1 MKRTVSLT
9 IISKLVIAAIPLF
22 VELECG
28 AQTASV
34 FRPDSVKKEIN
45 AKKIY
50 SQLHI
55 DGVLNELEWS
65 YTTASSSFVQI
76 EPNQGAPPNFETLVK
91 VLFNQQNL
99 YIGIFAKDTMGK
111 RAIRATDFMRDFNAL
126 AHDHIVV
133 TFDGFNDKRNA
144 MCFATNAYAVQRDYL
159 SFDDLYFDYD
169 WNGLWNVRTTRTDSG
184 WYAEMAIPWQ
194 TLRYRKSVDSVQTW
208 GINIYRNRRLSNEG
222 TSFSPFPRAFTAS
235 RMEYAGSLKYL
246 QPPPPKSNIRLQP
259 YLLTAV
265 DNYSGFDSS
274 KKSHSAGLKAGG
286 DLKWAINPNDILD
299 LSFNT
304 DFAQA
309 DADIQV
315 NNVTQFSVFFPEKRQ
330 FFLENASLFSPGI
343 QQAADGSGGF
353 MHIRPFFSRNIG
365 LDATGNPVPIV
376 AGGRFVHRSSEQN
389 YGAIVMRQ
397 KGSGY
402 SPATNFF
409 VGRYSRNL
417 GEQNRLGG
425 LLTVKNNPI
434 GTNVAATAD
443 GFFRLSQSQS
453 VNTIFTFTNT
463 SNTLQRGFAGFVQY
477 YNSTNNYKIWYTQ
490 SVVTKNFDP
499 QMGFIS
505 RTDVVGSTPGM
516 NYYYRGKYLPLKKI
530 LRALEPGFLP
540 EFYWQAS
547 TGKLVERSLYF
558 YPVWFNFQSGAY
570 LGYGVTPVYRLL
582 TDTFSPLNV
591 KILPGAY
598 HYVFHDILFTTDPS
612 KFMSISG
619 GVKWGGF
626 YNGRL
631 VAADIKLQFSPLPY
645 FSILTQFN
653 RNQLTKVGAAN
664 ENKTVDLYTI
674 QSRFALNPRLQLTGF
689 YQKNSLDNS
698 QNYNIRFS
706 WEYRPLS
713 YIYIIYN
720 HGVASDLLNPVR
732 RSDDHIIAKISYL
745 KQL

>member
-1 MKRTVSLT
+1 MVF
-9 IISKLVIAAIPLF
+9 KLAF
-22 VELECG
+22 VFIFFLGYLESG
-28 AQTASV
+28 AQSANFFT
-34 FRPDSVKKEIN
+34 PDSVKKEVA

-50 SQLHI
+50 SSLHI
-55 DGVLNELEWS
+55 NGVLGEPEWS
-65 YTTASSSFVQI
+65 HVKASSQFIQI
-76 EPNQGAPPNFETLVK
+76 EPNQGAPATFETEVK

-99 YIGIFAKDTMGK
+99 YVGIFAKDSMGK
-111 RAIRATDFMRDFNAL
+111 KAIRATDFVRDFSAL
-126 AHDHIVV
+126 SHDHVV
-133 TFDGFNDKRNA
+133 VAFDGFNDKRNA
-144 MCFATNAYAVQRDYL
+144 MCFATNAYGVQRDYL

-169 WNGLWNVRTTRTDSG
+169 WNGLWTVRTTRTDSG

-194 TLRYRKSVDSVQTW
+194 TLRYKKSIDSIQAW

-222 TSFSPFPRAFTAS
+222 TAFSPFPRVFTAS
-235 RMEYAGSLKYL
+235 RMEYAGILKYL

-274 KKSHSAGLKAGG
+274 KKAHEASLKIGG
-286 DLKWAINPNDILD
+286 DVKWAINPADILD
-299 LSFNT
+299 LTFNT

-343 QQAADGSGGF
+343 QQALDGSGGF
-353 MHIRPFFSRNIG
+353 MHIRPFFSRTIG
-365 LDATGNPVPIV
+365 LDASGNPVPIV

-397 KGSGY
+397 KGNDY

-409 VGRYSRNL
+409 VGRYTRNL

-425 LLTVKNNPI
+425 LLTVKNSSVS
-434 GTNVAATAD
+434 TNVEATAD

-453 VNTIFTFTNT
+453 VNTIFAFTNT
-463 SNTLQRGFAGFVQY
+463 SNTRQQGFAGFAQY
-477 YNSTNNYKIWYTQ
+477 YNSTNNYKIWFTQ

-516 NYYYRGKYLPLKKI
+516 NYYYRGKYLPFKKI
-530 LRALEPGFLP
+530 VRAFEPGFLP

-570 LGYGVTPVYRLL
+570 LGYGVTPTYKFL
-582 TDTFSPLNV
+582 TETFSPLNV
-591 KILPGAY
+591 KISPGAY
-598 HYVFHDILFTTDPS
+598 HYVYQEIIFTTDPS
-612 KFMSISG
+612 KFIAVLG
-619 GVKWGGF
+619 DVKWGGY

-631 VAADIKLQFSPLPY
+631 VSSDWRLQFAPVPY
-645 FSILTQFN
+645 VSIFAEFN
-653 RNQLTKVGAAN
+653 RNRFVNVGAAR
-664 ENKTVDLYTI
+664 ENKTVDLYI
-674 QSRFALNPRLQLTGF
+674 LQSRFAISPRLQLTGF
-689 YQKNSLDNS
+689 YQKNALDNS

-706 WEYRPLS
+706 WEYKPLS
-713 YIYIIYN
+713 YIYFIYN
-720 HGVASDLLNPVR
+720 HGTATDPLNPIR
-732 RSDDHIIAKISYL
+732 QSDNHVIAKISYL
-745 KQL
+745 RQL